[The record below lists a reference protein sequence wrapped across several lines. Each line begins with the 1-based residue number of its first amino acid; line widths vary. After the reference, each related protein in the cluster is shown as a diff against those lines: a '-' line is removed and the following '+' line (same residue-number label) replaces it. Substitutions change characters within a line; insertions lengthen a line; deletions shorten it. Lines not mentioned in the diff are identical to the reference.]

1 MRNRIWRAA
10 TSLAL
15 ILLVALGLRLGFAWH
30 EERKIPADLVGSVPF
45 LNETG
50 NVARSVALGNGFGS
64 VFRND
69 TGPTAW
75 LTPVYPLLVA
85 AIFRVF
91 GIFTPRS
98 FFAVVFVNILFSTA
112 ACVPIF
118 WAGKRISG
126 LGVASAAAWLW
137 AVFPNAIVIP
147 YEWVWDTSLSA
158 LLGATILWAT
168 LELAESQ
175 KLRDWCAY
183 GLLWGLALMTN
194 PSLGS
199 LLPFLLGW
207 AVYRAR
213 ERGFLRWQRPLLCTA
228 IVVLCCLPWTI
239 RNYTVF
245 DRFIPLR
252 SNLPFELW
260 IGNNEVFDEN
270 SRDVLARVT
279 SYEQVR
285 MYSKLGEMAFLDDK
299 WQKATQFMR
308 THRRLELELTRRRI
322 VAFWMG
328 SETPVRSFRET
339 DSNFI
344 RGILLLNLL
353 ATVGTLAG
361 IVVLWRRRTAVAF
374 PVAVI
379 PVVFPLLYYITHA
392 SLRYRHPI
400 DPVILLLTAV
410 AAGALAR
417 TRSAPGA
424 PDAGI

>member
-1 MRNRIWRAA
+1 MRDKIRKAGG
-10 TSLAL
+10 SLAL
-15 ILLVALGLRLGFAWH
+15 ILVIAFGLRAGFAWH

-50 NVARSVALGNGFGS
+50 NVARSLALGNGFGS

-85 AIFRVF
+85 GIFRVF
-91 GIFTPRS
+91 GIFTPGS
-98 FFAVVFVNILFSTA
+98 FFAVVLLNILFSTA

-118 WAGKRISG
+118 LAGKRIGG
-126 LGVASAAAWLW
+126 LGVASGAAWLW

-168 LELAESQ
+168 LELGESRG
-175 KLRDWCAY
+175 LRDWCAY

-213 ERGFLRWQRPLLCTA
+213 QAGFLRWEKPLLCGA
-228 IVVLCCLPWTI
+228 VVIICCVPWTV

-245 DRFIPLR
+245 HRFIPLR

-270 SRDVLARVT
+270 SRDVTARVT
-279 SYEQVR
+279 SYEQVS
-285 MYSKLGEMAFLDDK
+285 MYSKLGETAFLDDK
-299 WQKATQFMR
+299 WHKAIQFMR
-308 THRRLELELTRRRI
+308 DHRRLELELTRRRI

-328 SETPVRSFRET
+328 SETPVRSFLET

-344 RGILLLNLL
+344 RAILLLNLL

-361 IVVLWRRRTAVAF
+361 MVVLWRRRGAFAF

-379 PVVFPLLYYITHA
+379 PVVFPLLYYVTHA

-400 DPVILLLTAV
+400 DPVMLLLTAV
-410 AAGALAR
+410 AIGAAFR
-417 TRSAPGA
+417 TRWPRSS
-424 PDAGI
+424 